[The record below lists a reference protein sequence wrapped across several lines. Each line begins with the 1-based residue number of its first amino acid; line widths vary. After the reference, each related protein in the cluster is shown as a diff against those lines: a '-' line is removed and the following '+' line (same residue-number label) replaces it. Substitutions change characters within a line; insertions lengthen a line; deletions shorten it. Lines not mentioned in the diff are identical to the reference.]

1 LRYDDDDF
9 DDDESNNFNNN
20 MSASTIDLSDVKDD
34 VFMGYNEDQDAIKN
48 RPMQFKV
55 EIDDEEIDQVVPT
68 IPTSCPHDDYEISCE
83 DSSLDVIVL
92 YVN

>member
-1 LRYDDDDF
+1 
-9 DDDESNNFNNN
+9 
-20 MSASTIDLSDVKDD
+20 MTASTSFDLSDVKDD
-34 VFMGYNEDQDAIKN
+34 VFMGYNEDQDAIKIH
-48 RPMQFKV
+48 PMQLKV

-68 IPTSCPHDDYEISCE
+68 IIPTSCPNDYEISCE